1 MIKKFNNLEEIQKYY
16 DEKSNT
22 YIFKEN
28 DNYIDL
34 IVFNFDLNIDAHIDA
49 SDINARDI
57 KAWNIESLDI
67 NARNIHANNIDANN
81 INANNINAWNIDAN
95 NINYYEACFA
105 YKNIKSKS
113 IKRIRENANRFML
126 DENIESN
133 ENDTLGENSG
143 NIIYKNISDLNR
155 YKRLAKEILGGYGG
169 QSNNSIMSNTK
180 EIYIDGKLIGYISFD
195 EYDDV
200 EGYNKVLGFGNFMI
214 LDRDKGYGTK
224 VIKDLVNRY
233 KNKFDLIY
241 CFVDAKNSRAIE
253 LYKKL
258 GKVYDKNGPNDNG
271 QYYVTFWDKKKN

>member
-1 MIKKFNNLEEIQKYY
+1 MRKEFNKLEEIQKYY
-16 DEKSNT
+16 DETSST

-34 IVFNFDLNIDAHIDA
+34 IVFNFDLNVDAHIDA

-57 KAWNIESLDI
+57 KVWNIEALDI

-105 YKNIKSKS
+105 YKNIKCKS
-113 IKRIRENANRFML
+113 IKRLRENVNRFML

-133 ENDTLGENSG
+133 ENDSLGENSG

-169 QSNNSIMSNTK
+169 QSNNSMMSNTK
-180 EIYIDGKLIGYISFD
+180 EIYINDKLIGYISFD

-233 KNKFDLIY
+233 KNEYDLIY
-241 CFVDAKNSRAIE
+241 CFVDTNNFGAIN

-258 GKVYDKNGPNDNG
+258 GEVYDEDGPNDNG
-271 QYYVTFWDKKKN
+271 QYYVTFWDKNKN

>member
-1 MIKKFNNLEEIQKYY
+1 MIKKFNNLKEIQKYY
-16 DEKSNT
+16 DEKTST
-22 YIFKEN
+22 YVFKEN

-34 IVFNFDLNIDAHIDA
+34 IMFNFDLNIDAHIDA

-57 KAWNIESLDI
+57 KVWNIEALDI

-105 YKNIKSKS
+105 YKNIKCKS

-126 DENIESN
+126 DENIKSN

-224 VIKDLVNRY
+224 VIKDLVDHY
-233 KNKFDLIY
+233 KNEYDLIY
-241 CFVDAKNSRAIE
+241 CFVDTNNLGAIN

-258 GKVYDKNGPNDNG
+258 GEVYDEDGPNDNG